1 MSFVSDSD
9 WRKWGE
15 IDPYFGVVSFDEFKA
30 GRIADNRARFFDTGR
45 REIEVVMNDI
55 AMRYGDV
62 ARRRALDFGSG
73 VGRLALPLAERYDD
87 VVGVD
92 ISDAMIA
99 EARENCVDAGV
110 SNAQFVLSDDG
121 LTRLAGAFDLVHS
134 YIVLQHIPVGRGL
147 ALTAQMLSRLAPGG
161 VACLHYSL
169 QRTLPPARELVYAL
183 KHRVPFG
190 RLVMNLL
197 QRRPWDAPAMQ
208 MNNYPLARILQ
219 IYAQHGLEDVF
230 VAPEWQE
237 TALTA
242 RIYGRKRSG

>member
-9 WRKWGE
+9 WRKWGR

-30 GRIADNRARFFDTGR
+30 DRIADNRARFFDTGR
-45 REIEVVMNDI
+45 REIEIALNDI
-55 AMRYGDV
+55 AARYGDV
-62 ARRRALDFGSG
+62 ARLRALDFGSG
-73 VGRLALPLAERYDD
+73 VGRLALPLAERYDE

-99 EARENCVDAGV
+99 EARDNCCDAGV
-110 SNAQFVLSDDG
+110 RNAHFVLSDDE
-121 LTRLAGAFDLVHS
+121 LTRVSGSFDLVHS
-134 YIVLQHIPVGRGL
+134 YIVLQHIPVDRGL
-147 ALTAQMLSRLAPGG
+147 ALTSQMLSRLAPGG

-169 QRTLPPARELVYAL
+169 QRTLPPAREFVYML
-183 KHRVPFG
+183 KHRAPFG

-197 QRRPWDAPAMQ
+197 QRRAWDAPAMQ
-208 MNNYPLARILQ
+208 MNNYPLARILRL
-219 IYAQHGLEDVF
+219 YAQHGLEDVF

-242 RIYGRKRSG
+242 RIYGRKKDG

>member
-9 WRKWGE
+9 WRKWGR

-30 GRIADNRARFFDTGR
+30 DRIADNRARFFDTGR
-45 REIEVVMNDI
+45 REIEIALNDI
-55 AMRYGDV
+55 AARYGDV

-73 VGRLALPLAERYDD
+73 VGRLALPLAERYDE

-99 EARENCVDAGV
+99 EARDNCGDVGV
-110 SNAQFVLSDDG
+110 RNAHFVLSDDE
-121 LTRLAGAFDLVHS
+121 LTRVSGSFDLVHS
-134 YIVLQHIPVGRGL
+134 YIVLQHIPVDRGL
-147 ALTAQMLSRLAPGG
+147 ALTSQMLSRLAPGG

-169 QRTLPPARELVYAL
+169 QRTLPPAREFVYML
-183 KHRVPFG
+183 KHRAPFG

-197 QRRPWDAPAMQ
+197 QRRAWDAPAMQ
-208 MNNYPLARILQ
+208 MNNYPLARILRL
-219 IYAQHGLEDVF
+219 YAQHGLEDVF

-242 RIYGRKRSG
+242 RIYGRKKDG

>member
-9 WRKWGE
+9 WRKWGR

-30 GRIADNRARFFDTGR
+30 DRIADNRARFFDTGR
-45 REIEVVMNDI
+45 REIEIALNDI
-55 AMRYGDV
+55 AARYGDV
-62 ARRRALDFGSG
+62 ARLRALDFGSG
-73 VGRLALPLAERYDD
+73 VGRLALPLAERYDE

-99 EARENCVDAGV
+99 EARDNCCDAGAR
-110 SNAQFVLSDDG
+110 NAHFVLSDDE
-121 LTRLAGAFDLVHS
+121 LTRVSGSFDLVHS
-134 YIVLQHIPVGRGL
+134 YIVLQHIPVDRGL
-147 ALTAQMLSRLAPGG
+147 ALTSQMLSRLAPGG

-169 QRTLPPARELVYAL
+169 QRTLPPAREFVYML
-183 KHRVPFG
+183 KHRAPFG

-197 QRRPWDAPAMQ
+197 QRRAWDAPAMQ
-208 MNNYPLARILQ
+208 MNNYPLARILRL
-219 IYAQHGLEDVF
+219 YAQHGLEDVF

-242 RIYGRKRSG
+242 RIYGRKKDG

>member
-9 WRKWGE
+9 WRKWGR
-15 IDPYFGVVSFDEFKA
+15 IDPYFGVVSFDEFRA
-30 GRIADNRARFFDTGR
+30 DRIAENRDRFFGTGR
-45 REIEVVMNDI
+45 REIEI
-55 AMRYGDV
+55 ALNGIAANYGDV

-73 VGRLALPLAERYDD
+73 VGRLALPLAQRYGE

-99 EARENCVDAGV
+99 EARENCAAAGV

-121 LTRLAGAFDLVHS
+121 LTRLQGSFDLVHS
-134 YIVLQHIPVGRGL
+134 YIVLQHIPVERGL
-147 ALTAQMLSRLAPGG
+147 ALTSRMLSRLAPGG

-183 KHRVPFG
+183 KHHVPFG

-197 QRRPWDAPAMQ
+197 QSRPWDAPAMQ
-208 MNNYPLARILQ
+208 MNNYPLARILKL
-219 IYAQHGLEDVF
+219 YAQHGLEDVF

-242 RIYGRKRSG
+242 RIYGRKKSG